1 MGLSLLTIHLN
12 RTNSM
17 KQTIHLEVS
26 PLKPQL
32 ELHPQVAIFCDT
44 ELTVSPSPRDMSSLP
59 FEARIAE

>member
-1 MGLSLLTIHLN
+1 
-12 RTNSM
+12 M